1 MRVVVAGATGLIGSR
16 TVARL
21 RDHGVEVVRVSRREG
36 VDVTTGEGL
45 DEALH
50 GADVVV
56 DVTDTPSRG
65 ELESLEFFGTATRNL
80 LEAGARAGVEH
91 HVILSI
97 LGSERLRAGY
107 FRAKALQEEQVR
119 RSPLAYSVVRA
130 APFFE
135 SVEYMSRAAAYGD
148 VVHVAP
154 VLIRPVSTDD
164 VAAAV
169 AHVAVGVPLFG
180 VLEVAGPEEHR
191 LDDLTAKM
199 LAARGY
205 LRTVVPD
212 AHTPFFGATLG
223 QRALLPGADA
233 RLGHETF
240 SEWLAR
246 R

>member
-1 MRVVVAGATGLIGSR
+1 MRVAVAGATGLIGSR

-21 RDHGVEVVRVSRREG
+21 RDHGVEVVRVSRGEG
-36 VDVTTGEGL
+36 VDVATGKGL

-65 ELESLEFFGTATRNL
+65 EVESLEFFGTATRNL
-80 LEAGARAGVEH
+80 LEAGARAGIEH
-91 HVILSI
+91 HVTLSI
-97 LGSERLRAGY
+97 LGAERLRAGY

-119 RSPLAYSVVRA
+119 RSAVPYSIVRA

-135 SVEYMSRAAAYGD
+135 SVEYMSRAATYGD

-164 VAAAV
+164 VAAAI

-191 LDDLTAKM
+191 LDDLTGKL

-205 LRTVVPD
+205 LRNVVPD

-223 QRALLPGADA
+223 QGTLLPAADA